1 MADPALGPIYGYSP
15 EPPPEDPN
23 APNQSFA
30 PAGPPPPPLPPAGP
44 PPPPPNYTPALTIPT
59 GPTPEEKARYARA
72 VMTGAAPLGAAA
84 GQVGNRALAGV
95 SEEKAASLLPRTEE
109 EKRAFAK
116 KVLAGIGKGASPVAG
131 AAIHKAFMGKKDEAP
146 AAGAAHPDEL
156 APPPKQVG
164 AIDNAEAAGI
174 DLTAYRQDY
183 PKIQSVTTKGGWV
196 DTRAPQVKAEEETQ
210 QTQGHA
216 AGGAIFD
223 AREQARLN
231 TEEDLRKSIADT
243 EQRANEQATAFKK
256 LQDEASAQQHIAQV
270 AHEAAEKFGSVSSGW
285 ASKSTPWRMAA
296 GIFAG
301 MGAFGA
307 ALTHTP
313 NYALEIIN
321 KSIDDEVQAQ
331 RLRYEAAK
339 DKANAEDTIY
349 GHIMGRLNNVV
360 QTSQVTRAI
369 LADKARAL
377 NDLAAQREQGAANV
391 EQSKKLDM
399 LLEEK
404 HVNDLKAAFVNVHG
418 STVYKDP
425 RTGAPL
431 TATQVFELANSTDKT
446 NLALAETIMK
456 TAAERGGKDETNKQL
471 QYGTTE
477 LLRNPGFVGTGAAKK
492 LQRDLEQNGGDSG
505 TGYFGSGMYKVT
517 PRIFRII
524 YGKQAMDTQQDA
536 ATLERFVRNELG
548 SNSTLSPGEKQAY
561 EMEMGKGPEAL
572 QHVAQQLQERQ
583 DSRIRMIQ
591 STMTDPEARRRFQ
604 EATGGGGGQSVPPG
618 FSR

>member
-15 EPPPEDPN
+15 EPLPEDPN
-23 APNQSFA
+23 APNQSFE
-30 PAGPPPPPLPPAGP
+30 PAGPPPPPLPPAG

-72 VMTGAAPLGAAA
+72 VMTGVAPLGAVA
-84 GQVGNRALAGV
+84 GQAGNRALAGV
-95 SEEKAASLLPRTEE
+95 SEEKAASLLPHTEE

-216 AGGAIFD
+216 AGATIFD
-223 AREQARLN
+223 AREQARLK

-243 EQRANEQATAFKK
+243 EQRANEQADAFKR
-256 LQDEASAQQHIAQV
+256 LQAEASAQQHVAQT
-270 AHEAAEKFGSVSSGW
+270 AHEAAEKYGSVSAGW

-301 MGAFGA
+301 LGAFGA

-313 NYALEIIN
+313 NYALEVIN

-339 DKANAEDTIY
+339 DKANAQDTIY
-349 GHIMGRLNNVV
+349 GHVMGRLNNEV
-360 QTSQVTRAI
+360 QASQVTRAI

-377 NDLAAQREQGAANV
+377 SDLAAQREQGAANK
-391 EQSKKLDM
+391 EQQQKLDM
-399 LLEEK
+399 LLEQQK
-404 HVNDLKAAFVNVHG
+404 VNDLKEAYRNMPG
-418 STVYKDP
+418 STRYTDP
-425 RTGAPL
+425 RTGAPI
-431 TATQVFELANSTDKT
+431 TAKEVFELANSTDKT

-456 TAAERGGKDETNKQL
+456 RAAERGGKDETNKQL

-492 LQRDLEQNGGDSG
+492 LQRDLEQNGGSG
-505 TGYFGSGMYKVT
+505 TGYVGTTMYAHS
-517 PRIFRII
+517 PRLFSLL
-524 YGKQAMDTQQDA
+524 YGKEAATTQQDA

-604 EATGGGGGQSVPPG
+604 EATGGGGGQAVPPG
-618 FSR
+618 FSK